1 MTKVRKS
8 SHGESQPIVTA
19 GKNPNLGELIR
30 LQDDIHQ
37 LLSDLSGRI
46 SGEFYDPANQWIP
59 NVDLSEN
66 DDQIIVKV
74 EVPGVQS
81 SDVEVVLQENYLQ
94 IRGEKRKVVH
104 PGQVR
109 YFCLERS
116 YGKFC
121 RTICLAV
128 AIDANA
134 STGKLQQGVLTL
146 TLPKLSNRRKPEK
159 FIPIEIS

>member
-1 MTKVRKS
+1 VRKTFP
-8 SHGESQPIVTA
+8 GESQSIATA
-19 GKNPNLGELIR
+19 RRNPNLGELIK

-59 NVDLSEN
+59 NIDLSEN
-66 DDQIIVKV
+66 DERIIVKV
-74 EVPGVQS
+74 ELPGVQS
-81 SDVEVVLQENYLQ
+81 SDIEVLLQESYLQ
-94 IRGEKRKVVH
+94 IRGEKRKIVH

-116 YGKFC
+116 YGRFC

-134 STGKLQQGVLTL
+134 ATGKLQQGVLTL
-146 TLPKLSNRRKPEK
+146 SLPKLSNRRKPEK